1 MTSNIRISLHVN
13 GREYQHDVRPHHT
26 LLEVLRDDLGL
37 TGSKECCAEGECG
50 ACTVLVNGR
59 AVCACLMLAAEADGD
74 DILTIEGLA
83 KDDRLD
89 AVQRAFVAAG
99 AVQCGFCIPGMIMSA
114 KYLLMHT
121 PHPTVPEIQEG
132 LSGNLCRCGGY
143 HRIIDAVTRAAAE
156 PAEQ

>member
-1 MTSNIRISLHVN
+1 MTTQNVRIAVRVN

-74 DILTIEGLA
+74 DITTIEGLA
-83 KDDRLD
+83 KDERLD

-143 HRIIDAVTRAAAE
+143 HRIIDAVARAAAE
-156 PAEQ
+156 G